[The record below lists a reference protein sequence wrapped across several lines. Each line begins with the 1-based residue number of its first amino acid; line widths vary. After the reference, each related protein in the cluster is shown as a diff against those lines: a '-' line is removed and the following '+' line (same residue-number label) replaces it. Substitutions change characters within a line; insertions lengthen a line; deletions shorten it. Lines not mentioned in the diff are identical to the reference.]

1 MPANRRPN
9 GASIP
14 TTIRLSPDI
23 YYELRTLMCD
33 PRSGAIRYATWGA
46 LFETLAREYLDR
58 QKIAASPTEDDLPP
72 DGSAAPIRAPL
83 LRRQS

>member
-9 GASIP
+9 GKSIP

-46 LFETLAREYLDR
+46 LFETLARDYLDR
-58 QKIAASPTEDDLPP
+58 QKVA
-72 DGSAAPIRAPL
+72 RAEEVE
-83 LRRQS
+83 